1 MPQLLVPLTTVQT
14 IDTEFFFLKK
24 SVSTKSINTKYVNIV
39 NLKLQPRKLG
49 YTDRKNIGK
58 RLKTENYH
66 T

>member
-14 IDTEFFFLKK
+14 IDTEFFLKKK

>member
-14 IDTEFFFLKK
+14 IDTEFFFKKK